1 MKKNYWIIL
10 AAVIA
15 PLAFTQCNK
24 EVASP
29 ETEETAAKENIVE
42 TPLTTLVATIDPATK
57 TQLVSGNKVEWLASD
72 EISLFDGAANIR
84 AVTTDS
90 GSSAK
95 FSAALTTEGPWYALY
110 PYNASAVIDGGVI
123 TTALPHEQTAVA
135 GSFADDLNMAVAL
148 SEEDALAFKNV
159 LGLIKFSIGADAD
172 IVKVTLTGNNA
183 ETLAGTVNI
192 DYNSGD
198 PTWDIKS
205 EAATSIEL
213 SGTFVKGQTYYFAVL
228 PQTFTK
234 GITLTYTNTSEESR
248 VETTSNELVLGRSKI
263 RNIGSPDI
271 ITFADPDVKAAL
283 VARFDANGDGEIS
296 KAEAEMVTYKS
307 FTDIVKTDGADV
319 SKLWDPLT
327 IDTFDEFRYFTGLV
341 SSTYYRIPP
350 IFRGCENLT
359 SVKLPSNATQISG
372 YAFNGCSSLEMIDLP
387 EGLLQIMGNAFS
399 ASGIKDIIIPST
411 VTAITPSAFNNCASL
426 ETVQLPN
433 EITTALP
440 IFKNCTAL
448 KSVNI
453 PKTVTGIPASHFSGF
468 ANLETVTIPE
478 DATLETIG
486 NDAFKGCTAL
496 AGDLYIPNSVTTI
509 GNNAFQNCSSLVN
522 VNFAD
527 SGTQLVTI
535 GDYAFQNCTALAG
548 DLYIPNSVTTIGNNA
563 FQNCSSLVNVNFA
576 DSGTQLV
583 TIGDYAF
590 QNCTAMK
597 KFNLPSSNLLES
609 IGQYAFDG
617 CKKMSLKSRN
627 LQKVKSIG
635 QYAFQKTKIANLTIT
650 SDELTKI
657 GRNAFYDCTNLMNVY
672 LSSHITEIE
681 GFAFSGCTS
690 LTGLSSEGTGKT
702 GIILPEGLET
712 IGNGAFGGCVL
723 IQDADFPSTLTS
735 IGNNVFRNGMHLTTW
750 TIRATTPP
758 TLGTATFKGDSSVG
772 SILVPGESLNDY
784 KAATNW
790 SNFAEVMSGF

>member
-1 MKKNYWIIL
+1 MSLLKNLIIFFNCNCLMKKNYWIIL

-148 SEEDALAFKNV
+148 SDEDALAFKNV

-509 GNNAFQNCSSLVN
+509 GNNAFE
-522 VNFAD
+522 
-527 SGTQLVTI
+527 
-535 GDYAFQNCTALAG
+535 
-548 DLYIPNSVTTIGNNA
+548 
-563 FQNCSSLVNVNFA
+563 NCSSLVNVNFA

>member
-1 MKKNYWIIL
+1 MSLLKNLIIFFNCNCLMKKNYWIIL

-148 SEEDALAFKNV
+148 SDEDVLAFKNV

-183 ETLAGTVNI
+183 ETLAGTVDI

-198 PTWDIKS
+198 PTWTINS
-205 EAATSIEL
+205 GAATSIEL

-248 VETTSNELVLGRSKI
+248 VETTANELVLGRSKI

-271 ITFADPDVKAAL
+271 IVFADPDVKAAL

-296 KAEAEMVTYKS
+296 KAEAETVTYKS
-307 FTDIVKTDGADV
+307 FTDIVGKEGNDV
-319 SKLWDPLT
+319 SKLWDPET

-341 SSTYYRIPP
+341 YDTEYRIPP
-350 IFRGCENLT
+350 IFKGCENLT

-387 EGLLQIMGNAFS
+387 EGLRQIMGNAFS

-411 VTAITPSAFNNCASL
+411 VTAITTSAFNNCASL

-433 EITTALP
+433 EINALP
-440 IFKNCTAL
+440 NFKNCAAL

-453 PKTVTGIPASHFSGF
+453 PRNVIDIPVSRFSGF

-478 DATLETIG
+478 DSKLETIG
-486 NDAFKGCTAL
+486 NNAFNGCTSL

-509 GNNAFQNCSSLVN
+509 GNNAFE
-522 VNFAD
+522 
-527 SGTQLVTI
+527 
-535 GDYAFQNCTALAG
+535 
-548 DLYIPNSVTTIGNNA
+548 
-563 FQNCSSLVNVNFA
+563 NCSSLVNVNFA

-597 KFNLPSSNLLES
+597 KFNLPSANLLES
-609 IGQYAFDG
+609 IGQYAFSGDA
-617 CKKMSLKSRN
+617 KMSLKSRN

-635 QYAFQKTKIANLTIT
+635 PYAFQNTQIANLTIT

-657 GRNAFYDCTNLMNVY
+657 GRNAFYRCTNLKNVY
-672 LSSHITEIE
+672 LSSSITEIE
-681 GFAFSGCTS
+681 QFAFSGCTA

-702 GIILPEGLET
+702 GIKLPEGLTT
-712 IGNGAFGGCVL
+712 IGQAAFGGCES
-723 IQDADFPSTLTS
+723 ITEADFPSTLTS
-735 IGNNVFRNGMHLTTW
+735 IGNRLFRKETISKADRVVHLTSW
-750 TIRATTPP
+750 TIRATTVP
-758 TLGTATFKGDSSVG
+758 TLGTDTFYEGSSVD
-772 SILVPGESLNDY
+772 SIRVPGESLADY
-784 KAATNW
+784 VAATNW